1 MNRFRRFFLLGVAI
15 SSFAFP
21 ACTGD
26 GRYNLLGY
34 TVGPLHD
41 TRYRTIYVPIFENRA
56 FQAGPLR
63 GLEYNLTEAV
73 QREIEKTSPYKVVS
87 SRERADT
94 ELLGAI
100 VATPKYILNR
110 NQLNEIREGE
120 MELRVELVWRDVRT
134 GEILSKQSP
143 TEGMNSDPKPDLSLP
158 SAVGGPPL
166 VTRPVQPEPLIR
178 PGTVLVTATGRF
190 VPELGESQTTALDR
204 ACKQLAVR
212 IVSLMEKPW

>member
-1 MNRFRRFFLLGVAI
+1 MCTIRRFLLLGLALL
-15 SSFAFP
+15 SFVP
-21 ACTGD
+21 TACTRD
-26 GRYNLLGY
+26 GRFDLFGYN
-34 TVGPLHD
+34 VGSLHD
-41 TRYRTIYVPIFENRA
+41 TRYRTIYVPIFENQA

-73 QREIEKTSPYKVVS
+73 QREIERSSPYKVVS

-94 ELLGAI
+94 ELLGTI

-134 GEILSKQSP
+134 GEILSRQSP
-143 TEGMNSDPKPDLSLP
+143 TEGMNSNPGPDLSQP
-158 SAVGGPPL
+158 SALGGTLPA
-166 VTRPVQPEPLIR
+166 TRPVPPAPLVR
-178 PGTVLVTATGRF
+178 PGTVLVTAIGRF

-204 ACKQLAVR
+204 ASKLLAVR

>member
-1 MNRFRRFFLLGVAI
+1 MISRRRFLLLGLTLGWLAL
-15 SSFAFP
+15 P
-21 ACTGD
+21 ACTRD
-26 GRYNLLGY
+26 GRANFLGY
-34 TVGPLHD
+34 TIGSLHD
-41 TRYRTIYVPIFENRA
+41 TRYRTIYVPIFENKA

-73 QREIEKTSPYKVVS
+73 QREIEKSSPYKVVS

-100 VATPKYILNR
+100 VATPKHILNR

-120 MELRVELVWRDVRT
+120 MELQVELVWRDVRT

-143 TEGMNSDPKPDLSLP
+143 TEGMNSDPKPDLSQP
-158 SAVGGPPL
+158 SVLGGPP
-166 VTRPVQPEPLIR
+166 PAAR
-178 PGTVLVTATGRF
+178 PGPPELPLRPGVVIVTATGRF

-204 ACKQLAVR
+204 ACRQLAVH